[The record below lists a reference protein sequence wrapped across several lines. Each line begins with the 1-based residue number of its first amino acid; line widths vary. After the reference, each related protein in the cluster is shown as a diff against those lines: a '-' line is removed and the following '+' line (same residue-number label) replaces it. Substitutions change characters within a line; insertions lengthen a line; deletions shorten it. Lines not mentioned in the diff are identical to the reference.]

1 LPSLIRWFERKNILD
16 GWCHADAGYHK
27 RAGLHYIA
35 VSIAAIAGAG
45 FAILIQVEKILNDSR
60 VTNLGYLARAMMQA
74 QKETLRADCARVAM
88 LRGRGLRRSRLVSL
102 TMRTFQQRRA
112 PMPGSSAQ

>member
-45 FAILIQVEKILNDSR
+45 FAILIQVEKILNGSR
-60 VTNLGYLARAMMQA
+60 VTNLG
-74 QKETLRADCARVAM
+74 
-88 LRGRGLRRSRLVSL
+88 
-102 TMRTFQQRRA
+102 
-112 PMPGSSAQ
+112 